1 VFAALSV
8 LLLLLPIKEDY
19 FLLPSGVHHTMGYYL
34 NYDLASFL
42 SFYLGTCF
50 LGLFAWESAN
60 MIRKVSRFMLLLAC
74 IVLAIA
80 SFVLSIVIPVDSS
93 YYGFILA
100 RAPFYLIVLVDV
112 VLLWNLTMMN
122 RQEKAPFKLFMIA
135 SFSLIGAIWLL
146 IYAVPIPEF
155 RADLYGMMV
164 SFFILVVPAI
174 LAWEALLDNVL
185 IRRGGASVYRIVD
198 EKTDSQRIAVV
209 VLISIIAGFFA
220 IIQGS
225 IMWMT

>member
-1 VFAALSV
+1 
-8 LLLLLPIKEDY
+8 
-19 FLLPSGVHHTMGYYL
+19 
-34 NYDLASFL
+34 
-42 SFYLGTCF
+42 
-50 LGLFAWESAN
+50 
-60 MIRKVSRFMLLLAC
+60 MIRKVSRFLLLLAC

-112 VLLWNLTMMN
+112 VLLWNLIMMTN
-122 RQEKAPFKLFMIA
+122 PQEKAPFKLFMIA
-135 SFSLIGAIWLL
+135 SFSLIMAIWLL
-146 IYAVPIPEF
+146 IYAVPVPEF

-164 SFFILVVPAI
+164 SFFILAIPTI
-174 LAWEALLDNVL
+174 LAWEAFLDNAS
-185 IRRGGASVYRIVD
+185 IRRGDASVYRIVD
-198 EKTDSQRIAVV
+198 EKKDTQRIVVV
-209 VLISIIAGFFA
+209 VLISIMAGFFA

>member
-1 VFAALSV
+1 
-8 LLLLLPIKEDY
+8 
-19 FLLPSGVHHTMGYYL
+19 MGYYL
-34 NYDLASFL
+34 NYDLVSFL

-60 MIRKVSRFMLLLAC
+60 VIRKVSRILLLLTC

-80 SFVLSIVIPVDSS
+80 SFALSIAIPVDSS

-112 VLLWNLTMMN
+112 VLLWNLTMMTN
-122 RQEKAPFKLFMIA
+122 PQGKAPFKLFMIA
-135 SFSLIGAIWLL
+135 SFSLIVAVWLL
-146 IYAVPIPEF
+146 IYAVPVPEF
-155 RADLYGMMV
+155 RAEAYGMMV
-164 SFFILVVPAI
+164 SFFILAIPTI
-174 LAWEALLDNVL
+174 LAWEALLDSTS
-185 IRRGGASVYRIVD
+185 IRRGDASAYRITD
-198 EKTDSQRIAVV
+198 EKTYARRITVV
-209 VLISIIAGFFA
+209 VLISIISGLFA